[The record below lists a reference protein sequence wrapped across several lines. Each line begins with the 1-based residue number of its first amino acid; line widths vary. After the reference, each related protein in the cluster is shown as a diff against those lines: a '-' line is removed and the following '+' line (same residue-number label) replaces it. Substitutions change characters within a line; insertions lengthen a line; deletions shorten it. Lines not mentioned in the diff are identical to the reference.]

1 MNTHVEHTFLF
12 FDREVPLLVQ
22 GVSLMTH
29 LYAKRVVI
37 LGQNVSFRSNWI
49 N

>member
-1 MNTHVEHTFLF
+1 MNTHVEHIFLF

-29 LYAKRVVI
+29 LYAKKSSDNRSKRVV
-37 LGQNVSFRSNWI
+37 
-49 N
+49 